1 MINVLRLTILMFI
14 VAEPA
19 WAQLSS
25 GAFRGA
31 SAELGDSSKPRSG
44 SGSSSTGDMKRVST
58 PLQPAGFY
66 GLLDFRHTANEYYDE
81 SGELLRVDPALHGK
95 LRMGGNFY
103 NRFLDVSVGV
113 GAAKLPAS
121 QRVFQKRPDVTV
133 DVYPYRSHLL
143 NLMIYGNAL
152 FPVKAEDLDPTEF
165 ADGDRYD
172 RDYRRAID
180 ATVISVGVAPN
191 MKLEGSYSVGRPSI
205 VVGADVWTRMYSKP
219 LYISETDGSREL
231 GLLATDSPIVE
242 KPFEDRAMRYVHQ
255 ESVAIGFSPAVLP
268 NLRAEVAGYSESRYL
283 PEYVYNKTSGSWN
296 YWYVPERVSFTRFKV
311 EYELTQ
317 STTISNELYV
327 FRNGFFQEDRV
338 NDQRRFRNIARLAVK
353 L

>member
-1 MINVLRLTILMFI
+1 
-14 VAEPA
+14 
-19 WAQLSS
+19 
-25 GAFRGA
+25 
-31 SAELGDSSKPRSG
+31 
-44 SGSSSTGDMKRVST
+44 
-58 PLQPAGFY
+58 
-66 GLLDFRHTANEYYDE
+66 
-81 SGELLRVDPALHGK
+81 
-95 LRMGGNFY
+95 MGGNFY
-103 NRFLDVSVGV
+103 NRLLDISVGV

-133 DVYPYRSHLL
+133 DAYPYRSNLL
-143 NLMIYGNAL
+143 NLMIYASAL
-152 FPVKAEDLDPTEF
+152 FPVRAEDLDPTEF

-180 ATVISVGVAPN
+180 ATVISVGAAPN
-191 MKLEGSYSVGRPSI
+191 FKLEGNFTVGRPSI
-205 VVGADVWTRMYSKP
+205 VLGADVWTRMYSKP
-219 LYISETDGSREL
+219 VYIREADGSREL
-231 GLLATDSPIVE
+231 GLLAIGSPAVE

-255 ESVAIGFSPAVLP
+255 ESAAVSFSPAVLP

-283 PEYVYNKTSGSWN
+283 PEYVYEAASDSWT
-296 YWYVPERVSFTRFKV
+296 YSYVPERVSFTRFKV